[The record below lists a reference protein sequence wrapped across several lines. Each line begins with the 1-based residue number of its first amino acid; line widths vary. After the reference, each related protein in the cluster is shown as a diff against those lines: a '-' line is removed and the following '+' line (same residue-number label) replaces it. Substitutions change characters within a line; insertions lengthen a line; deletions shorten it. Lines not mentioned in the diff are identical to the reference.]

1 MRPYR
6 YLPGP
11 GRRLQWLGAA
21 LLLLAV
27 GGMIVIRESDAPQP
41 PPAPQA
47 AAPGT
52 FQVTPGQGA
61 TLGTDVVANHSFQT
75 ISTPMAA

>member
-1 MRPYR
+1 
-6 YLPGP
+6 
-11 GRRLQWLGAA
+11 
-21 LLLLAV
+21 
-27 GGMIVIRESDAPQP
+27 MIVIRESDAPQP